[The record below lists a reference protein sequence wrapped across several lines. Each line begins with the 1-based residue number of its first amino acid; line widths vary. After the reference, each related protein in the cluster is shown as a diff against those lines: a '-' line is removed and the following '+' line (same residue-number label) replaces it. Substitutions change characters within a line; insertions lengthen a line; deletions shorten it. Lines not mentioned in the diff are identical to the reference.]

1 MDALPAALLAYA
13 AGDAATQAAL
23 LDEVEPLLFGFLRS
37 MTPSG
42 PDAHERAV
50 AAAHELL
57 LAFDLMAARGRVE
70 LRDERALKSFCHR
83 LAMKKLGVGGG
94 GGGARAGLASLADPA
109 TGSLAARAPAF
120 GALVRR
126 TLDPVGEAMLL
137 RLLLGDAPEE
147 EAAFAPWRERLAGC
161 GILRP

>member
-1 MDALPAALLAYA
+1 MDALPSALRAYA
-13 AGDAATQAAL
+13 AGDSTTQAAL

-42 PDAHERAV
+42 PDAHDRAV
-50 AAAHELL
+50 EAAHELL
-57 LAFDLMAARGRVE
+57 LAFDLMAARGNVE
-70 LRDERALKSFCHR
+70 LRDEGALKSFCHR

-109 TGSLAARAPAF
+109 TGSLAERAPGF
-120 GALVRR
+120 GLLIRR
-126 TLDPVGEAMLL
+126 TLDAGAEATFL
-137 RLLLGDAPEE
+137 RLLLGEAPEA
-147 EAAFAPWRERLAGC
+147 EAAFAPWRARLVGC